1 MKAGVLICRWIG
13 YLIEHKVFPSYR
25 FGRFHNMGIWLH
37 YIFIIQPHVCIM
49 MEFLYFGLLLW
60 HIKIFYFYMLSCFS
74 NFGRLIISNSLVAFV
89 TLMRRQ
95 LFKNS
100 ARLFLFS
107 VALPFI
113 PVSLLLKVIRACSTM
128 VRAILV
134 FLILMRMLLFHH

>member
-1 MKAGVLICRWIG
+1 
-13 YLIEHKVFPSYR
+13 
-25 FGRFHNMGIWLH
+25 
-37 YIFIIQPHVCIM
+37 
-49 MEFLYFGLLLW
+49 
-60 HIKIFYFYMLSCFS
+60 MLSCFS

-134 FLILMRMLLFHH
+134 FFLILMRMLLFHH